1 MHPKDVAVNRR
12 SNLIYVASRDNDRV
26 FVIDGY
32 SHSVVGVIPV
42 CDQPF
47 GIDANS
53 QTNRIY
59 VACFGVGRVDV
70 IDGFSNMVIA
80 SPFVGPEPT
89 YVEVN
94 EATNRVFAVTHGN
107 GRLAE
112 IDGVNSMFLRSVPT
126 GGGAFGLAVD
136 RNLNRVYVGNRDADT
151 VSIID
156 AATMA
161 KIMDVFPGPPQNHPY
176 GLAFNPITNRLYV
189 SYSVFDSVLKLA
201 IYHASPAGLTRLDTR
216 DLANG
221 GSDAPGVLG
230 INPTTNHLF
239 VPNSA
244 SHTVSVIS
252 GFSNNGLATLP
263 LGLDPFG
270 VDVNPLTNRAYIT
283 ARGTNQ
289 LWVVPDVY

>member
-1 MHPKDVAVNRR
+1 MNRI
-12 SNLIYVASRDNDRV
+12 SNRVYVVSRDNDKV
-26 FVIDGY
+26 YVVDGY
-32 SHSVVGVIPV
+32 SNTVVAAINV

-53 QTNRIY
+53 LTHRVY
-59 VACFGVGRVDV
+59 VACFSSGRVDV
-70 IDGFSNMVIA
+70 IDGVSNLVIA

-94 EATNRVFAVTHGN
+94 ESTNRVFAVTHGN
-107 GRLAE
+107 GQLAE
-112 IDGVNSMFLRSVPT
+112 IDGGSNALLRTTPT

-136 RNLNRVYVGNRDADT
+136 ENRNRVYVGNRDADS
-151 VSIID
+151 VSIIN
-156 AATMA
+156 AATMT
-161 KIMDVFPGPPQNHPY
+161 KIMDVYPGPAQHHPF
-176 GLAFNPITNRLYV
+176 GLAFNPLTNRLYV
-189 SYSVFDSVLKLA
+189 SYSVFNPVLKLA
-201 IYHASPAGLTRLDTR
+201 IYAATPAGLTRLDTR

-221 GSDAPGVLG
+221 GNDAPGVLG

-252 GFSNNGLATLP
+252 GFSNNALATLP

-270 VDVNPLTNRAYIT
+270 VDANPHTNRVYVT
-283 ARGTNQ
+283 TRGSNQ
-289 LWVVPDVY
+289 LWVVPDTY